1 MYNTIAVKDQTP
13 VHQVLNHYGG
23 EFSMGKFRCLSC
35 KSEFELDEKE
45 SLMRCPRCGSRFMEV
60 LDGTN
65 RKRGKSWSSKSFS
78 VGKSAE

>member
-1 MYNTIAVKDQTP
+1 
-13 VHQVLNHYGG
+13 
-23 EFSMGKFRCLSC
+23 MGKFRCLSC